1 MKLAIISAVLT
12 LLHINMYAQCNGYQS
27 LCGKTYNE
35 VAYLTTHNA
44 FNTDA
49 DGFSLP
55 NQNNSLTTQL
65 NDGVRGFMLDVYSY
79 FGTPTVYHGTF
90 VLGTAPLSDNLAEFK
105 NFLDANPNEVVTII
119 LECNVDADDI
129 EEEINDAGLSPYLY
143 THNGTWP
150 TLQTMIDN
158 NTRLVIFSDV
168 DDASTSQGWYHYMW
182 DNMVETHYSFS
193 DINDFN
199 CDYNRGDSLNDL
211 FIFNHFIT
219 NSITGTGQEGESQT
233 ANSNPFLIDRI
244 LQCQSEKGK
253 FPNFITLDFYE
264 LGDGLTATNTINGID
279 PMGVM
284 DLESDVQVY
293 PNPFTD
299 LIQLSHKGL
308 SVSDVQLFDSKGVNV
323 MANVTLVLA
332 KDVLTLETNALPT
345 GIYLLQIGTQMVKL
359 TKL

>member
-1 MKLAIISAVLT
+1 MKLILSFLLLT
-12 LLHINMYAQCNGYQS
+12 YFPVNHWSQCNGFQS

-44 FNTDA
+44 FNTSE

-55 NQNNSLTTQL
+55 NQNNSLTQQL

-129 EEEINDAGLSPYLY
+129 EEEINDAGLSQYLY

-211 FIFNHFIT
+211 FIFNHFVT
-219 NSITGTGQEGESQT
+219 SGLTGTGQEGESET

-244 LQCQSEKGK
+244 QECQGEKNK

-264 LGDGLTATNTINGID
+264 LGDGMAATNTINGID
-279 PMGVM
+279 P
-284 DLESDVQVY
+284 LDVNDNLRNIQVY
-293 PNPFTD
+293 PNPFTN
-299 LIQLSHKGL
+299 LIQLNHNGL
-308 SVSDVQLFDSKGVNV
+308 SVSDVQLFDSQGVNV
-323 MANVTLVLA
+323 MANVTLMISKNL
-332 KDVLTLETNALPT
+332 LTLETNTLPT

>member
-1 MKLAIISAVLT
+1 MLPFVVQ
-12 LLHINMYAQCNGYQS
+12 AQCNGHAS
-27 LCGKTYNE
+27 LCGKAYGE

-44 FNTDA
+44 FNTSA

-55 NQNNSLTTQL
+55 NQNNTLTQQL
-65 NDGVRGFMLDVYSY
+65 NDGVRGFMLDVYNY
-79 FGTPTVYHGTF
+79 FGEPTVYHGTF

-119 LECNVDADDI
+119 LECNVDANDI
-129 EEEINDAGLSPYLY
+129 EAEINDAGLSPYLY

-168 DDASTSQGWYHYMW
+168 DDASASQGWYHYMW
-182 DNMVETHYSFS
+182 DHMVETHYSIN

-219 NSITGTGQEGESQT
+219 NSITGTGQEAESQT

-244 LQCQSEKGK
+244 QQCQAEKGK

-264 LGDGLTATNTINGID
+264 LGDGLAATNTINGID
-279 PMGVM
+279 PLGM
-284 DLESDVQVY
+284 DIVESEIRVY

-299 LIQLSHKGL
+299 QIQMSHKGL
-308 SVSDVQLFDSKGVNV
+308 SVSDIRLFDSKGTQVIDKMTV
-323 MANVTLVLA
+323 VLS
-332 KDVLTLETNALPT
+332 KDVLTLETNTLPI
-345 GIYLLQIGTQMVKL
+345 GIYLLQVGEQMVKV